1 MMKGTRRTAQCAL
14 KGLLLASALMAGGAA
29 SAAAGNTLGVS
40 ECWIRALPGNL
51 PSGGYFVATNSG
63 DQAVD
68 LVAVSTPAFGMAMLH
83 QSQTQGGT
91 SRMTMVDKVSVPAHG
106 KLAFTPGDYHLMLEQ
121 PTQPV
126 QIGAKVPMTFM
137 FSGGQKIAAVCEVK
151 NAGATGP

>member
-1 MMKGTRRTAQCAL
+1 MNVTRRTAQCAL
-14 KGLLLASALMAGGAA
+14 KGLLLASALMVGGAA
-29 SAAAGNTLGVS
+29 SAAAGDTLAVS
-40 ECWIRALPGNL
+40 NFWIRALPGNL

-126 QIGAKVPMTFM
+126 QIGAKLPMTFM

>member
-1 MMKGTRRTAQCAL
+1 MKMTRRTAQCAL
-14 KGLLLASALMAGGAA
+14 KGLLLTGALMTGGAA
-29 SAAAGNTLGVS
+29 SAAAGNTLAVS
-40 ECWIRALPGNL
+40 NCWIRALPGNL

-126 QIGAKVPMTFM
+126 QIGAKLPMTFT
-137 FSGGQKIAAVCEVK
+137 FSGGQKVAAACEVK